1 VNRPSLDSALR
12 HGLICAV
19 AALPSLPAAAA
30 DIECSPN
37 RIGPGDTVR
46 VLKHDRSLDELAVV
60 RPDGVTWVFLVV
72 GQPPADL
79 PSLMSTEQLA
89 DTTELQLEVAQLR
102 GLPWVHAAVPEP
114 VFTEA
119 GRYRLVLSD
128 VLESDEPGAECL
140 LNYDPDLPA
149 KPPSDP
155 TR

>member
-1 VNRPSLDSALR
+1 VNRARLNTAVRL
-12 HGLICAV
+12 GLICAV
-19 AALPSLPAAAA
+19 AALLSLPAAAA

-46 VLKHDRSLDELAVV
+46 VLKTDRSLDELAVV

-79 PSLMSTEQLA
+79 PSLMSTEELA

-119 GRYRLVLSD
+119 GRYRLVLAD
-128 VLESDEPGAECL
+128 VLESEEPGAECL
-140 LNYDPDLPA
+140 LDYDPDRPA
-149 KPPSDP
+149 KSLSD
-155 TR
+155 

>member
-1 VNRPSLDSALR
+1 MNRATLDCAVRL
-12 HGLICAV
+12 GVICAV
-19 AALPSLPAAAA
+19 AALLSLPAAAA

-79 PSLMSTEQLA
+79 PSLMSTEELA
-89 DTTELQLEVAQLR
+89 DTTELQLKVAQLR

-114 VFTEA
+114 VFTVA
-119 GRYRLVLSD
+119 GRYRLVLAD
-128 VLESDEPGAECL
+128 VLESEEPGAECL
-140 LNYDPDLPA
+140 LDYDPDLPA
-149 KPPSDP
+149 KPPSD
-155 TR
+155 RAR

>member
-1 VNRPSLDSALR
+1 MNRPSLDSALR
-12 HGLICAV
+12 HSVICTV
-19 AALPSLPAAAA
+19 AAFASLPAAAA
-30 DIECSPN
+30 DIECNPS

-79 PSLMSTEQLA
+79 PSLMSTEELA

-102 GLPWVHAAVPEP
+102 GLPWVHAAAPEP

-119 GRYRLVLSD
+119 GRYRLVLAD
-128 VLESDEPGAECL
+128 VLESEEPGAECL
-140 LNYDPDLPA
+140 LDYDPDLPA
-149 KPPSDP
+149 KSPSDP
-155 TR
+155 AR